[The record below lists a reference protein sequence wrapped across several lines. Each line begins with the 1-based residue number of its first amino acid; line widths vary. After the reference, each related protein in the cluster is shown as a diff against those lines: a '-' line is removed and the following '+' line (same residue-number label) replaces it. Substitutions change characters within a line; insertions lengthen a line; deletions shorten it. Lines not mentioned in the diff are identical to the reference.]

1 MEEKDTT
8 DLVLRKS
15 NSLISGKYKTSLLE
29 NKIMA
34 IALTRIEIIDNCPV
48 ATLYPGE
55 IKKILGKENDT
66 NIYRTLKRTAKIM
79 TGHNLIIESGKGD
92 FRAFSMINNA
102 DYIDK
107 KFTITFNKNLTP
119 YVHNLK
125 NNFTTMEVAVLMKFK
140 KGYSYRIY
148 ELLKKEIYRS
158 NPDINNGIVIK
169 EYGLNELRCTI
180 GLANT
185 DEEGVKKAI
194 ADGKSWDYIYEKV
207 IQEKQFPV
215 WYDFKRKVLE
225 PAREE
230 LAQTSDI
237 RFNYEADRYGTG
249 GKVRKIK
256 FFIEKNDPEKYVY
269 ENVASTARLIR
280 ESNKEY
286 QQFTVDDYVNVSESD
301 SELDSYIGMNGLTR
315 DNIIEFIRIA
325 DGDEDKVVKAIKMAN
340 EQPEI
345 RNYVG
350 WIISCIKKD
359 YQEGIPVVDGSA
371 EKGRRAK
378 EIKEFYDENAN
389 AIAERVWLKT
399 KSRPDYQD
407 FIDYMSRNG
416 IKESSI
422 EIIYDAAE
430 RTELYTEWRISQ
442 NKKGNS

>member
-1 MEEKDTT
+1 MEEKNTT

-34 IALTRIEIIDNCPV
+34 IALTRITIIDGCPV

-79 TGHNLIIESGKGD
+79 TGHNLIIESGTGE

-148 ELLKKEIYRS
+148 ELLKKEIYKS
-158 NPDINNGIVIK
+158 KPDVNNGIVIK

-194 ADGKSWDYIYEKV
+194 ADGKSWDYIYENV
-207 IQEKQFPV
+207 IKEKQFPV

-249 GKVRKIK
+249 GKIRRIR
-256 FFIEKNDPEKYVY
+256 FFIEKNNPEEYVY
-269 ENVASTARLIR
+269 ENVANTAKLIR

-286 QQFTVDDYVNVSESD
+286 QQITMDDFVEITD
-301 SELDSYIGMNGLTR
+301 DETELDSYIGMNGLTR
-315 DNIIEFIRIA
+315 DHLIEFVRLA
-325 DGDEDKVVKAIKMAN
+325 DGDEEKVIRAIKKAN
-340 EQPEI
+340 EQPEL
-345 RNYVG
+345 RNYIG
-350 WIISCIKKD
+350 WIISCIKRNGYED
-359 YQEGIPVVDGSA
+359 PIPVIQGST
-371 EKGRRAK
+371 EKGEKVKAL
-378 EIKEFYDENAN
+378 KEFYKNNKND
-389 AIAERVWLKT
+389 IAEKVWQKI
-399 KSRPDYQD
+399 KSRSDYQD
-407 FIDYMSRNG
+407 FISYMAANG

-422 EIIYDAAE
+422 EVIYDAGE
-430 RTELYTEWRISQ
+430 RADLYTEWKIHVA
-442 NKKGNS
+442 NN